1 MQFSRENVPLLQCN
15 FHPFLVPRDKKVAQK
30 KETYTCLPSGKS
42 TSNPLRH
49 CEHITLQALKSE
61 KVKCR
66 KAALV
71 CIRAQFFTQHFF
83 PKIVVLK
90 CMKGEEKDPKNF
102 GFII

>member
-49 CEHITLQALKSE
+49 CEHITLSSKIQKSAIYRRCT
-61 KVKCR
+61 KTKINVF
-66 KAALV
+66 
-71 CIRAQFFTQHFF
+71 IFF
-83 PKIVVLK
+83 
-90 CMKGEEKDPKNF
+90 
-102 GFII
+102 FII